1 MVRALWGAGL
11 DTVTGKLG
19 ERVVD
24 ETEKRARWLRW
35 LSRRWAAWVAI
46 GATLA
51 LILVPSLRSGVAV
64 LDDLVLAGGVAI
76 LIGLV
81 LRSRARAA
89 RAEGVTMRHYSWTP
103 AIAFGAAMGAAGLV
117 FAPLPVADVPA
128 KAAWT
133 RWLGTGLLALATAAL
148 LVTGTITGVPVVRAL
163 AATALVVL
171 SSSLLPAKPFDG
183 AYISGRLLN
192 LACTAVLLGVAALLV
207 LGLI

>member
-1 MVRALWGAGL
+1 
-11 DTVTGKLG
+11 
-19 ERVVD
+19 
-24 ETEKRARWLRW
+24 

>member
-1 MVRALWGAGL
+1 
-11 DTVTGKLG
+11 
-19 ERVVD
+19 
-24 ETEKRARWLRW
+24 
-35 LSRRWAAWVAI
+35 
-46 GATLA
+46 
-51 LILVPSLRSGVAV
+51 
-64 LDDLVLAGGVAI
+64 
-76 LIGLV
+76 
-81 LRSRARAA
+81 
-89 RAEGVTMRHYSWTP
+89 MRHYSWTP